1 MKIEQVREVA
11 SKALEHL
18 SVSLEQGQSEVL
30 RNYLAAMGKFHRYSM
45 SNVLLIITQRPDR
58 PDATRVAGY
67 QTWRKLHRQVTRGAK
82 GVVIFAPLVRR
93 TADANECGIETRR
106 ESLVGLP

>member
-1 MKIEQVREVA
+1 MNIDEAREVT

-18 SVSLEQGQSEVL
+18 SESLAQDESEVL
-30 RNYLAAMGKFHRYSM
+30 RSYLAAMGKFHRYSV
-45 SNVLLIITQRPDR
+45 SNIPLIITQR

-82 GVVIFAPLVRR
+82 GIMIFAPLVRK
-93 TADANECGIETRR
+93 TVDTSECGIETERQK
-106 ESLVGLP
+106 LVG